1 MVNNNGQTDE
11 VYIVARFGCERDLAR
26 KAPVDIERPL
36 PDDTAHTC
44 TESRSEMRLFLP
56 TPSNRPHIR
65 NRARQATDEWARL
78 ARSSSPHPS
87 AARLLY
93 RKSNSMR

>member
-1 MVNNNGQTDE
+1 MVNNDRSTDK

-44 TESRSEMRLFLP
+44 TKLRRE
-56 TPSNRPHIR
+56 NV
-65 NRARQATDEWARL
+65 RALATAPDRQLT
-78 ARSSSPHPS
+78 
-87 AARLLY
+87 
-93 RKSNSMR
+93 N

>member
-1 MVNNNGQTDE
+1 MVNNNWSTDE

-44 TESRSEMRLFLP
+44 TESRCEMRLLLP
-56 TPSNRPHIR
+56 TPSNRASTERATTPVRHHISR
-65 NRARQATDEWARL
+65 RWCMTEAEDIAGFI
-78 ARSSSPHPS
+78 
-87 AARLLY
+87 AALHHR
-93 RKSNSMR
+93 RP